1 MQEQQTT
8 NPFTNYTMSIT
19 DTYQETVLGLMKANN
34 KPKGRSYNSMIALLE
49 ESFFLGATKF
59 GENFIA

>member
-34 KPKGRSYNSMIALLE
+34 KPKGRSYNSMTALLE